1 MERQSAWQASR
12 GLNHVLVIHLSQ
24 HRAHHAPSALHS
36 AMHLDRET
44 SHLMQRG
51 HYHPWQELQEILEIG
66 TRCFTL
72 NQAILKSSGSW
83 NPPCNKENQG
93 NHPSSVF
100 N

>member
-24 HRAHHAPSALHS
+24 HRAHHAPSALCS
-36 AMHLDRET
+36 AIHLDREKN
-44 SHLMQRG
+44 HLMQRG
-51 HYHPWQELQEILEIG
+51 HYHPWQELHAILETA

-72 NQAILKSSGSW
+72 NQAILKSNGSW
-83 NPPCNKENQG
+83 NLPCNKENQS